1 MKGRV
6 WGGGGSVLGLATL
19 LAALQ
24 TCRGVVLQHFGGDC
38 KPRTPLCGGKGAR
51 ACVPGG
57 VQEGTDPP
65 GVPVSAVRTARGGPA
80 CPPARQTQTFPDPP
94 RHQQRPSSGG
104 ARQWGR
110 GSPREGSE
118 GEVAWFLATGGRI
131 PSRLCPPHPSPNLR
145 GCSAESFVRCA
156 GFSLAPKPRLSP
168 ELSPLPHRR
177 ALRGQFCR
185 QELTWKTLAE
195 GSWQRCGAFAPS
207 CRLPPSTE
215 QCAL

>member
-1 MKGRV
+1 M
-6 WGGGGSVLGLATL
+6 LGLATL

-65 GVPVSAVRTARGGPA
+65 GVPTVYR
-80 CPPARQTQTFPDPP
+80 P
-94 RHQQRPSSGG
+94 RSGVG
-104 ARQWGR
+104 
-110 GSPREGSE
+110 
-118 GEVAWFLATGGRI
+118 GGRLLFRRPNRPK
-131 PSRLCPPHPSPNLR
+131 PSRLHRGTSSDPAPGGHGNGDGDPHGGGLR
-145 GCSAESFVRCA
+145 GRSCAVPSGGGGASQRSGVPPTHPLLCALLRGALCALRGIFPCARVWAEPGA
-156 GFSLAPKPRLSP
+156 A

-195 GSWQRCGAFAPS
+195 ESWQRCGASAPS
-207 CRLPPSTE
+207 CPLPPSTE